1 MLIHEFTQTH
11 NKADIETRIYLNL
24 ETKSVAFYQYT
35 YKKDKVLDIN
45 SINIPIKEFGKLTKK
60 DWWPGACPGVKIT
73 IIDPSPYK
81 S

>member
-45 SINIPIKEFGKLTKK
+45 SINIPIKEFGKLTKM
-60 DWWPGACPGVKIT
+60 AL
-73 IIDPSPYK
+73 K
-81 S
+81 SYILLMQK